1 MSKLTIIVPI
11 HNEKPYLRRCLNS
24 INPPSDVEVILID
37 DGSTDGSADI
47 VKEYEDLPR
56 HGFRVRTVYHREP
69 WGVAL
74 TRQHGVTM
82 ATGNFVTF
90 LDADDE
96 YHKNAIARMLKA
108 IEPKDAPDVIQFN
121 HLRVY
126 GNMEPVLRFDN
137 RSGFY
142 TIDKLPDKWQTVWS
156 KVYRREFITENGIH
170 FRGGLQYGEDELFNL
185 ECLRACGQLYNS
197 NEVTVVKHFDNP
209 NSLCHTLNTTK
220 LLGLTRALEDLI
232 EEDSPKEFR
241 AALRQIMAD
250 HWNSKTYRTFFG
262 EL

>member
-1 MSKLTIIVPI
+1 MIKLSIIVPI

-56 HGFRVRTVYHREP
+56 HGFRVLTVYHREP

-82 ATGNFVTF
+82 ATGNLVTF

-96 YHKNAIARMLKA
+96 YHKNAIARMLKV

-126 GNMEPVLRFDN
+126 GSMAPVLRFDN
-137 RSGFY
+137 GQGFY

-156 KVYRREFITENGIH
+156 KVYRREFITENGIR
-170 FRGGLQYGEDELFNL
+170 FRSGLQYGEDELFNL

-209 NSLCHTLNTTK
+209 NSLCHTLDTTK

-241 AALRQIMAD
+241 AALRQIIAD